1 LKRFSNGFAARSIN
15 LLPAGERE
23 AVIVLRSAD
32 ELAILREA
40 NQILARIM
48 QELREEIEVGISTE
62 ALDRK
67 AERLIEAAGG
77 KPAFKGYRGYPKT
90 ICTSINEQVV
100 HGIPS
105 PNVFLEEGDILS
117 IDIGIIHR
125 GYVGDTAATF
135 PVGEIPDEKR
145 RLIQVTRESLYQG
158 IRQTREGNR
167 LSDISHAVQSHVERQ
182 GFSVVR
188 DFVGHGIGQQMHE
201 EPQIPNFGRPHL
213 GPRLQAGMVLA
224 IEPMVNA
231 GTHEVKV
238 LSDRWTA
245 VTKDGRP
252 SAHFEH
258 SVAVTKGDPEIL
270 SLFPFDEAV

>member
-1 LKRFSNGFAARSIN
+1 VG
-15 LLPAGERE
+15 
-23 AVIVLRSAD
+23 
-32 ELAILREA
+32 ILREA
-40 NQILARIM
+40 NQILARIL
-48 QELREEIEVGISTE
+48 QELKEDIRVGLSTE

-67 AERLIEAAGG
+67 AEQLIETAGG

-90 ICTSINEQVV
+90 ICASINEQVV

-105 PNVFLEEGDILS
+105 PNVFLKEGDILS
-117 IDIGIIHR
+117 IDIGITYR

-135 PVGEIPDEKR
+135 PVGEVSDEKK
-145 RLIQVTRESLYQG
+145 RLVQVTRESLYQG
-158 IRQTREGNR
+158 IKQAREGNR
-167 LSDISHAVQSHVERQ
+167 LSDISHAVQAHVERH

-231 GTHEVKV
+231 GTHEVKM

-258 SVAVTKGDPEIL
+258 SVVVTEGDAEIL
-270 SLFPFDEAV
+270 SLFPFEAV

>member
-1 LKRFSNGFAARSIN
+1 M
-15 LLPAGERE
+15 
-23 AVIVLRSAD
+23 IV
-32 ELAILREA
+32 
-40 NQILARIM
+40 ARIL
-48 QELREEIEVGISTE
+48 QQLADDIRPGISTGAVDE
-62 ALDRK
+62 K
-67 AERLIEAAGG
+67 AEQLILDSHG

-105 PNVFLEEGDILS
+105 WDVLVEEGDIIS
-117 IDIGIIHR
+117 IDIGIVYK

-135 PVGEIPDEKR
+135 PVGDVSEENE
-145 RLIQVTRESLYQG
+145 RLIRVTRESLYEG
-158 IRQTREGNR
+158 IKQACAGNR
-167 LSDISHAVQSHVERQ
+167 LSDISHAIQSHVEKN

-188 DFVGHGIGQQMHE
+188 DFVGHGIGQEMHE

-213 GPRLQAGMVLA
+213 GPRLEPGMVLA

-231 GTHEVKV
+231 GTYEVRV
-238 LSDRWTA
+238 LNDKWTA

-258 SVAVTKGDPEIL
+258 SVAVTEAEAGIL
-270 SLFPFDEAV
+270 SLLPTEECRHPV

>member
-1 LKRFSNGFAARSIN
+1 MIVIRS
-15 LLPAGERE
+15 E
-23 AVIVLRSAD
+23 D
-32 ELAILREA
+32 ELAILRAA
-40 NQILARIM
+40 NRIIARIL
-48 QELREEIEVGISTE
+48 QELAVDIRAGVSTE
-62 ALDRK
+62 ALDKK
-67 AERLIEAAGG
+67 AERLIAAAGG

-90 ICTSINEQVV
+90 ICTSIDEQVV

-105 PNVFLEEGDILS
+105 STVILKEGDILS
-117 IDIGIIHR
+117 IDIGIVYR

-135 PVGEIPDEKR
+135 TVGEVSDEKK
-145 RLIQVTRESLYQG
+145 RLIRVTRESLYKG
-158 IRQTREGNR
+158 IERAREGNR
-167 LSDISHAVQSHVERQ
+167 LSDISHAVQSHVESHR
-182 GFSVVR
+182 FSVVR

-231 GTHEVKV
+231 GSYEVRV
-238 LSDRWTA
+238 LDDGWTA

-258 SVAVTKGDPEIL
+258 SIAVTKGEAEIL
-270 SLFPFDEAV
+270 SLPPSEEAE

>member
-1 LKRFSNGFAARSIN
+1 
-15 LLPAGERE
+15 
-23 AVIVLRSAD
+23 V
-32 ELAILREA
+32 AILREA
-40 NQILARIM
+40 NQLLARIM
-48 QELREEIEVGISTE
+48 QEMKDQIQVGVSTE
-62 ALDRK
+62 SLDET
-67 AERLIEAAGG
+67 AERLIKAAGG
-77 KPAFKGYRGYPKT
+77 APAFKGYKGYPKT
-90 ICTSINEQVV
+90 ICASINEQVV

-105 PNVFLEEGDILS
+105 PQVILKAGDILS
-117 IDIGIIHR
+117 IDIGIVYR

-135 PVGEIPDEKR
+135 PVEEVSDEKR
-145 RLIQVTRESLYQG
+145 RLIQVTREALFRG
-158 IRQTREGNR
+158 IKQAREGNR
-167 LSDISHAVQSHVERQ
+167 LSDISHAVQSHVERN
-182 GFSVVR
+182 GFTVVR

-238 LSDRWTA
+238 LSDHWTA
-245 VTKDGRP
+245 VTRDGRP

-258 SVAVTKGDPEIL
+258 SIAVTKGEPEIL